1 MLDAAA
7 MESRITF
14 EVPSSLDFDKL
25 IRDNNYTLFW
35 QNLHSESNS
44 RDRESVSVDPLAPS
58 TVQGDR
64 NSSDFSLMS
73 SLQHFAG
80 ARGGVDGW
88 GLSFGPSSG
97 GGSQVE
103 GPLVD
108 PSLLWIGAVM
118 VLLILSGLFCVCSC
132 YLYYKYRRWQ
142 KCVSSATCQTLTS
155 VDIEAPPPYDIE
167 TLPSYTIAS
176 GLPSYEDAVRHI
188 VRQQQQ
194 SRAGYHPATA
204 VQKPRSACSNHNSA
218 VSVHPQSVVKFFESR
233 PENWLNVTVFEEIHY
248 NFVGRGTTSAA
259 DPAVTEGHAKA
270 EEAIS
275 DGGSPLDEH
284 TDKGTDGGGDS
295 SGGLFRVQICM
306 VENEN
311 EKNQSWSSHR

>member
-1 MLDAAA
+1 MLDA

-35 QNLHSESNS
+35 QNLHGEPS
-44 RDRESVSVDPLAPS
+44 RDLGSERLSVP
-58 TVQGDR
+58 GDR

-88 GLSFGPSSG
+88 GLSFGAASGG

-176 GLPSYEDAVRHI
+176 GLPSYEDAIRHI

-194 SRAGYHPATA
+194 SRTSGGYQPATS
-204 VQKPRSACSNHNSA
+204 VQKPRTACSNNHNA
-218 VSVHPQSVVKFFESR
+218 VSIHPQTVVKFFESR

-248 NFVGRGTTSAA
+248 NFVGRGTSVA
-259 DPAVTEGHAKA
+259 DPAGMSAEGHTNKA

-275 DGGSPLDEH
+275 DGSSQDESSKSTASDGSN
-284 TDKGTDGGGDS
+284 
-295 SGGLFRVQICM
+295 GLFRVQICM
-306 VENEN
+306 VDEN
-311 EKNQSWSSHR
+311 EKNQSCNR

>member
-1 MLDAAA
+1 MLLACFPFLCSPFPKNRPSSVEQRTPRRSVVFSSPFGSFKFNRYRCLKNSFRVPLFVFSHEVLRRRPNPAMLDA

-35 QNLHSESNS
+35 QNLHGEPS
-44 RDRESVSVDPLAPS
+44 RDLGSERLSVP
-58 TVQGDR
+58 GDR

-88 GLSFGPSSG
+88 GLSFGAASGG

-142 KCVSSATCQTLTS
+142 KCGECYQ
-155 VDIEAPPPYDIE
+155 
-167 TLPSYTIAS
+167 
-176 GLPSYEDAVRHI
+176 
-188 VRQQQQ
+188 
-194 SRAGYHPATA
+194 
-204 VQKPRSACSNHNSA
+204 
-218 VSVHPQSVVKFFESR
+218 
-233 PENWLNVTVFEEIHY
+233 
-248 NFVGRGTTSAA
+248 
-259 DPAVTEGHAKA
+259 
-270 EEAIS
+270 
-275 DGGSPLDEH
+275 
-284 TDKGTDGGGDS
+284 
-295 SGGLFRVQICM
+295 
-306 VENEN
+306 
-311 EKNQSWSSHR
+311 

>member
-1 MLDAAA
+1 MLDA

-35 QNLHSESNS
+35 QNLHSEPS
-44 RDRESVSVDPLAPS
+44 RDRDSSALSPVDPS
-58 TVQGDR
+58 VQGDR

-80 ARGGVDGW
+80 ARGGADGW
-88 GLSFGPSSG
+88 GLSFGDG
-97 GGSQVE
+97 INQIE
-103 GPLVD
+103 EPLVD

-142 KCVSSATCQTLTS
+142 KCVSSATCQSLTRM
-155 VDIEAPPPYDIE
+155 DIEAPPPYDIE

-194 SRAGYHPATA
+194 SRAGYQPATAA
-204 VQKPRSACSNHNSA
+204 VQKPMSTGSSTASI
-218 VSVHPQSVVKFFESR
+218 HPQSVVKFFESR
-233 PENWLNVTVFEEIHY
+233 PENWLNVTIFEEIHY
-248 NFVGRGTTSAA
+248 NFIGRGTSAA
-259 DPAVTEGHAKA
+259 GPAVTEGHTKA
-270 EEAIS
+270 DEAAS
-275 DGGSPLDEH
+275 DCTLVDDS
-284 TDKGTDGGGDS
+284 KGTKDDDDG
-295 SGGLFRVQICM
+295 SGSGLFRVQICM
-306 VENEN
+306 VNEN
-311 EKNQSWSSHR
+311 NKIQSCNR

>member
-1 MLDAAA
+1 M
-7 MESRITF
+7 
-14 EVPSSLDFDKL
+14 
-25 IRDNNYTLFW
+25 
-35 QNLHSESNS
+35 
-44 RDRESVSVDPLAPS
+44 
-58 TVQGDR
+58 
-64 NSSDFSLMS
+64 
-73 SLQHFAG
+73 
-80 ARGGVDGW
+80 
-88 GLSFGPSSG
+88 
-97 GGSQVE
+97 
-103 GPLVD
+103 
-108 PSLLWIGAVM
+108 
-118 VLLILSGLFCVCSC
+118 
-132 YLYYKYRRWQ
+132 
-142 KCVSSATCQTLTS
+142 
-155 VDIEAPPPYDIE
+155 DIEAPPPYDIE

-311 EKNQSWSSHR
+311 EKNQSWASHR